1 MSDVIKTPVQQR
13 SIDKKNRLLK
23 AGLDLMRER
32 GYYHVNAAEIAKE
45 AGVSTGIFYR
55 YFKNKLDLVLEIMNH
70 IVDDSIKPLLQ
81 EFIQKDMDQT
91 NFIAFISKLLDELSE
106 IHEGLGILH
115 NDVNTLLSTD
125 KTKGNIWMTLEDHIM
140 QIFISAAKQS
150 NLEMENPEEKVHI
163 AYNLVESYCHE
174 KAFHKH
180 AYIDYDVLKQEII
193 KTLVYVIINPST

>member
-32 GYYHVNAAEIAKE
+32 GYYHVNAAEIAKA

-55 YFKNKLDLVLEIMNH
+55 YFENKMDLVLEIMNQ
-70 IVDDSIKPLLQ
+70 IVNDRFKPLIR

-91 NFIAFISKLLDELSE
+91 NFITFISKLLDELSE

-125 KTKGNIWMTLEDHIM
+125 ETKCNLWMTLEDQIM
-140 QIFISAAKQS
+140 QLFVNAAKQS
-150 NLEMENPEEKVHI
+150 NLEMVNPEEKVHI

-180 AYIDYDVLKQEII
+180 DYIDYDILKQEII
-193 KTLVYVIINPST
+193 KTLVHIIIA